1 MSGSKFVCA
10 FLSLL
15 LCFSFTP
22 TSVFAQDTVAETSPN
37 LSESTGAPA
46 SPDEVAGSAEADEP
60 TEPPLPTA
68 PEQPISPVDGALDD
82 SGADEKSY
90 ESVEAEDEPTSVS
103 EAQELI
109 QPQNDLAGSGTEADP
124 FLVGSVEDL
133 ELLRG
138 IMNGNPGVHVKMT
151 SDISVGEWEP
161 FYPSSGYITEAFSG
175 VFDGCGHSITNLG
188 VNRTT
193 TNVGFF
199 GGINGATIKNL
210 HVSGTVSSTKAYVGG
225 IVGKVQQGSLTGC
238 SFSGSVSTGAKGST
252 AYAGGLVGYAGNSA
266 SQTASFSNC
275 SNTGSVS
282 GGVAGGIVG
291 YAKYTTIESSYNTGS
306 VTGTSRAGGI
316 CGQLQNNGS
325 VERCY
330 STGTISGS
338 DTASD
343 IVDFLYGSSTIKTCG
358 YVTRISGAG
367 TGTVDE
373 ESCVQS
379 DDPAYLHSV
388 IIGGTAPGPVDPD
401 DPDPTPGPSP
411 DEPNPDV
418 PPATDKTLD
427 EIAASLSTLYPEF
440 GKDANVVDMIHA
452 KHPNITVALK
462 SIEKT
467 NGTDNCSA
475 IDQEGNITYFYA
487 DPDGFRAQW
496 FGSYRITIDLSL
508 AGATVQK
515 TVPVIVYWNAQ
526 KVKAMLAADVL
537 SQVDLGD
544 TTNVS
549 TDLSLPKVASGKL
562 WAQITWTSSDP
573 SVISVSSENQGTA
586 DTLFAPY
593 VGKVKCGETPK
604 DVTLTAKVVFQRTAM
619 GEPEIAVEQT
629 FPVHVDSLDGARAQQ
644 IKSELMAKLDAGF
657 AKAGLRDSV
666 TGVRLQPDA
675 GGIYT
680 VENDIQL
687 PTTADFGVDGK
698 YYPVTLAS
706 SDGTL
711 LTVPDVRNSARVS
724 VLRPMG
730 TGSLARSANM
740 EGLVALSVSLSDK
753 DTGVKATKDFT
764 IRVKPIELSD
774 LASEFDLMEQ
784 VKQHY
789 FDGLNAGAN
798 PSANEVTVNL
808 SPFFEVYA
816 DDNGELVWVRDSAQE
831 KNTGIVPVAQDG
843 WEELELWRLFKS
855 SNAKVVS
862 HENLL
867 VTRQAEPKAVTI
879 KSVLSH
885 KVYGKYGKLY
895 AEDPITYAQYKDLAA
910 LYNQEVSAEILVR
923 GTSNPL
929 MAMARRAP
937 VDVNFAVTDGSRV
950 LYSGKYKQLPEGTTA
965 WDVFK
970 QMVPA
975 GNYQHKGSYVSSI
988 TGPDGTVL
996 AEKSRGPNS
1005 GWLYSVNGTT
1015 PSVGLAGYTLEDGD
1029 KLVLFFTDDG
1039 SAYGHWE
1046 WPSVDGSPS
1055 EGSQG
1060 SGTSSPAPEGSQGSG
1075 TSSTAPEGSQGSG
1088 TSSTEQP
1095 GYEPDTP
1102 DAFELV
1108 NWVKAP
1114 GVKEGDQVLITSS
1127 DGTSRIAQPL
1137 VVFEDAYVPL
1147 ASGESYEIVEADL
1160 ETAEA
1165 EWWHF
1170 YLVVLIIAIIGIGTT
1185 AVVRLWKKGERS

>member
-1 MSGSKFVCA
+1 
-10 FLSLL
+10 
-15 LCFSFTP
+15 
-22 TSVFAQDTVAETSPN
+22 
-37 LSESTGAPA
+37 
-46 SPDEVAGSAEADEP
+46 
-60 TEPPLPTA
+60 
-68 PEQPISPVDGALDD
+68 
-82 SGADEKSY
+82 
-90 ESVEAEDEPTSVS
+90 
-103 EAQELI
+103 
-109 QPQNDLAGSGTEADP
+109 
-124 FLVGSVEDL
+124 
-133 ELLRG
+133 
-138 IMNGNPGVHVKMT
+138 
-151 SDISVGEWEP
+151 
-161 FYPSSGYITEAFSG
+161 
-175 VFDGCGHSITNLG
+175 
-188 VNRTT
+188 
-193 TNVGFF
+193 
-199 GGINGATIKNL
+199 
-210 HVSGTVSSTKAYVGG
+210 
-225 IVGKVQQGSLTGC
+225 
-238 SFSGSVSTGAKGST
+238 
-252 AYAGGLVGYAGNSA
+252 
-266 SQTASFSNC
+266 
-275 SNTGSVS
+275 
-282 GGVAGGIVG
+282 
-291 YAKYTTIESSYNTGS
+291 
-306 VTGTSRAGGI
+306 
-316 CGQLQNNGS
+316 
-325 VERCY
+325 
-330 STGTISGS
+330 
-338 DTASD
+338 
-343 IVDFLYGSSTIKTCG
+343 
-358 YVTRISGAG
+358 
-367 TGTVDE
+367 
-373 ESCVQS
+373 
-379 DDPAYLHSV
+379 
-388 IIGGTAPGPVDPD
+388 
-401 DPDPTPGPSP
+401 
-411 DEPNPDV
+411 
-418 PPATDKTLD
+418 
-427 EIAASLSTLYPEF
+427 
-440 GKDANVVDMIHA
+440 MIHA

-740 EGLVALSVSLSDK
+740 EGLATLSVSLSDK

-784 VKQHY
+784 AKQHY

-831 KNTGIVPVAQDG
+831 KNTGIVPRGAGRLGRAGAVASVQV
-843 WEELELWRLFKS
+843 LECESGVAREPAGDPPGRAEGGHHQKCAFPQGIR
-855 SNAKVVS
+855 KV
-862 HENLL
+862 
-867 VTRQAEPKAVTI
+867 RQALRGRSHNLRAVQGPRGSIQSGSERGDT
-879 KSVLSH
+879 
-885 KVYGKYGKLY
+885 
-895 AEDPITYAQYKDLAA
+895 Q
-910 LYNQEVSAEILVR
+910 VR

-929 MAMARRAP
+929 MAMARR
-937 VDVNFAVTDGSRV
+937 
-950 LYSGKYKQLPEGTTA
+950 
-965 WDVFK
+965 
-970 QMVPA
+970 
-975 GNYQHKGSYVSSI
+975 H
-988 TGPDGTVL
+988 
-996 AEKSRGPNS
+996 
-1005 GWLYSVNGTT
+1005 
-1015 PSVGLAGYTLEDGD
+1015 
-1029 KLVLFFTDDG
+1029 
-1039 SAYGHWE
+1039 
-1046 WPSVDGSPS
+1046 
-1055 EGSQG
+1055 
-1060 SGTSSPAPEGSQGSG
+1060 
-1075 TSSTAPEGSQGSG
+1075 
-1088 TSSTEQP
+1088 
-1095 GYEPDTP
+1095 
-1102 DAFELV
+1102 
-1108 NWVKAP
+1108 
-1114 GVKEGDQVLITSS
+1114 
-1127 DGTSRIAQPL
+1127 
-1137 VVFEDAYVPL
+1137 
-1147 ASGESYEIVEADL
+1147 
-1160 ETAEA
+1160 
-1165 EWWHF
+1165 
-1170 YLVVLIIAIIGIGTT
+1170 
-1185 AVVRLWKKGERS
+1185 RSM

>member
-1 MSGSKFVCA
+1 MSRA
-10 FLSLL
+10 YQ
-15 LCFSFTP
+15 
-22 TSVFAQDTVAETSPN
+22 AR
-37 LSESTGAPA
+37 AP
-46 SPDEVAGSAEADEP
+46 
-60 TEPPLPTA
+60 
-68 PEQPISPVDGALDD
+68 
-82 SGADEKSY
+82 
-90 ESVEAEDEPTSVS
+90 
-103 EAQELI
+103 
-109 QPQNDLAGSGTEADP
+109 
-124 FLVGSVEDL
+124 
-133 ELLRG
+133 
-138 IMNGNPGVHVKMT
+138 
-151 SDISVGEWEP
+151 
-161 FYPSSGYITEAFSG
+161 
-175 VFDGCGHSITNLG
+175 
-188 VNRTT
+188 
-193 TNVGFF
+193 
-199 GGINGATIKNL
+199 
-210 HVSGTVSSTKAYVGG
+210 GTV
-225 IVGKVQQGSLTGC
+225 
-238 SFSGSVSTGAKGST
+238 
-252 AYAGGLVGYAGNSA
+252 
-266 SQTASFSNC
+266 
-275 SNTGSVS
+275 
-282 GGVAGGIVG
+282 
-291 YAKYTTIESSYNTGS
+291 
-306 VTGTSRAGGI
+306 
-316 CGQLQNNGS
+316 
-325 VERCY
+325 ER
-330 STGTISGS
+330 
-338 DTASD
+338 
-343 IVDFLYGSSTIKTCG
+343 
-358 YVTRISGAG
+358 
-367 TGTVDE
+367 

-730 TGSLARSANM
+730 TAASPAAR
-740 EGLVALSVSLSDK
+740 
-753 DTGVKATKDFT
+753 TWKASRRFPFPFPTKT
-764 IRVKPIELSD
+764 P
-774 LASEFDLMEQ
+774 ASRRPRIS
-784 VKQHY
+784 
-789 FDGLNAGAN
+789 
-798 PSANEVTVNL
+798 PSA
-808 SPFFEVYA
+808 
-816 DDNGELVWVRDSAQE
+816 
-831 KNTGIVPVAQDG
+831 
-843 WEELELWRLFKS
+843 
-855 SNAKVVS
+855 
-862 HENLL
+862 
-867 VTRQAEPKAVTI
+867 
-879 KSVLSH
+879 
-885 KVYGKYGKLY
+885 
-895 AEDPITYAQYKDLAA
+895 
-910 LYNQEVSAEILVR
+910 
-923 GTSNPL
+923 
-929 MAMARRAP
+929 
-937 VDVNFAVTDGSRV
+937 
-950 LYSGKYKQLPEGTTA
+950 
-965 WDVFK
+965 
-970 QMVPA
+970 
-975 GNYQHKGSYVSSI
+975 
-988 TGPDGTVL
+988 
-996 AEKSRGPNS
+996 
-1005 GWLYSVNGTT
+1005 
-1015 PSVGLAGYTLEDGD
+1015 
-1029 KLVLFFTDDG
+1029 
-1039 SAYGHWE
+1039 
-1046 WPSVDGSPS
+1046 
-1055 EGSQG
+1055 
-1060 SGTSSPAPEGSQGSG
+1060 
-1075 TSSTAPEGSQGSG
+1075 
-1088 TSSTEQP
+1088 
-1095 GYEPDTP
+1095 
-1102 DAFELV
+1102 
-1108 NWVKAP
+1108 
-1114 GVKEGDQVLITSS
+1114 
-1127 DGTSRIAQPL
+1127 
-1137 VVFEDAYVPL
+1137 
-1147 ASGESYEIVEADL
+1147 
-1160 ETAEA
+1160 
-1165 EWWHF
+1165 
-1170 YLVVLIIAIIGIGTT
+1170 
-1185 AVVRLWKKGERS
+1185 